1 MLAQTSPILIRG
13 RFKTS
18 RLQRLFADDNPQNL
32 PLLGLRLS
40 QGPLLRLIA
49 FRLAEIL
56 CVTSEELSEN
66 ILNLCSVFFKVIGV
80 HRTLICKNVS

>member
-49 FRLAEIL
+49 FRLAVNEFMQ
-56 CVTSEELSEN
+56 N
-66 ILNLCSVFFKVIGV
+66 LNLCSVFFKVIGV